1 MDIETTN
8 YKSCDVVKMAGRI
21 DNSTAPQ
28 LTEAFKALT
37 DDGRYHLVF
46 DMGAVEFISS
56 TGVWVLMETQK
67 ECKKLKRGELVI
79 ANVNEKIQHS
89 LDLAGLKHFF
99 KILDSV
105 TDAVGNF

>member
-1 MDIETTN
+1 MSIETTN
-8 YKSCDVVKMAGRI
+8 YKSCDVVNMSGRI
-21 DNSTAPQ
+21 DSSTAPA
-28 LTEAFKALT
+28 LTDAFKALT
-37 DDGRYHLVF
+37 DDGRFNLVL
-46 DMGAVEFISS
+46 DMGEVEFISS

-67 ECKKLKRGELVI
+67 ECKKRKRGELVI

-99 KILDSV
+99 KFFDSV

>member
-8 YKSCDVVKMAGRI
+8 YKSCDVVKMSGRI
-21 DNSTAPQ
+21 DSNTAPS
-28 LTEAFKALT
+28 LTDAFKALT
-37 DDGRYHLVF
+37 DGGRYNIVF
-46 DMGAVEFISS
+46 NMETVEFISS

-67 ECKKLKRGELVI
+67 ECKKRSRGELVI
-79 ANVNEKIQHS
+79 CSVNEKIQHS

-99 KILDSV
+99 TFFDSV

>member
-1 MDIETTN
+1 MSIQTTN
-8 YKSCDVVKMAGRI
+8 YKSCNVVNMSGRI
-21 DNSTAPQ
+21 DSNTSPA
-28 LTEAFKALT
+28 LTDAFKALQ
-37 DDGRYHLVF
+37 DDNKFNLVF
-46 DMGAVEFISS
+46 DMGEVEFISS

-67 ECKKLKRGELVI
+67 ECKKRKRGELVI

-99 KILDSV
+99 KFFDNV

>member
-1 MDIETTN
+1 MSIETTN
-8 YKSCDVVKMAGRI
+8 YKSCDVVKTNGRI
-21 DNSTAPQ
+21 DSNTSPA
-28 LTEAFKALT
+28 LTDAFKALT
-37 DDGRYHLVF
+37 DDGHFSLVF
-46 DMGAVEFISS
+46 DMGEVEFISS

-67 ECKKLKRGELVI
+67 ECKKHKRGELVI

-99 KILDSV
+99 QIFDSV